1 MSGRELVGGRK
12 KTDNEEGEK
21 IYDKWVGETKK
32 KEKVKEIDVT

>member
-12 KTDNEEGEK
+12 VEGKWGGEK
-21 IYDKWVGETKK
+21 IYDTWVGGTKK